1 MVVQIVFFI
10 AALAAVVFSLVAI
23 AHRNPV
29 INVLSLVLVFFAMA
43 AIFAVLGMDF
53 LAAIQI
59 IVYSGAILVLFLFV
73 IMLLNVGKVERLGS
87 GRPIQAVLG
96 AVAAIGI
103 GAGLVWAI
111 TMLPEEPSAVLE
123 GAEKGTVVPIGNA
136 LLGTHLFAF
145 EFITLLLV
153 AAIIGA
159 VYLARRE
166 REAR

>member
-1 MVVQIVFFI
+1 MV
-10 AALAAVVFSLVAI
+10 LVVFYAAAAI
-23 AHRNPV
+23 AVLFAVLAIALRNPV
-29 INVLSLVLVFFAMA
+29 LNVLSLVVVFFAMA
-43 AIFAVLGMDF
+43 TIFALLGMDF

-73 IMLLNVGKVERLGS
+73 IMLLDIRSTERLGS
-87 GRPIQAVLG
+87 GRKLQALLG
-96 AVAAIGI
+96 AVTAIGLGI
-103 GAGLVWAI
+103 VVVYAVSLLSPALG
-111 TMLPEEPSAVLE
+111 AVLPDAVE
-123 GAEKGTVVPIGNA
+123 SGTVVPIGRA

-166 REAR
+166 SR